1 MVARRTRQNFP
12 QRSRRQPTT
21 WSRLISIAAITIPT
35 VSKILLGTINLG
47 NPGISET
54 VRRTRGVVSVAS
66 DQGAAFE
73 DQSGAFGMIVVSDLA
88 IAAGIVSIPSPVANG
103 NDDGWF
109 VWQPFV
115 QGGAAGSSG
124 HTSVEWE
131 FDSKGMR
138 RVQEGFTVAIVAE
151 NNHPTFQLELSFAVS
166 VLTSLS

>member
-1 MVARRTRQNFP
+1 MAARRARQNFP
-12 QRSRRQPTT
+12 QRGRRQPTT
-21 WSRLISIAAITIPT
+21 WSRLVSILAITIPT
-35 VSKILLGTINLG
+35 TSKILLGTISLG

-54 VRRTRGVVSVAS
+54 IRRTRGVVSVSS
-66 DQGAAFE
+66 DQSAGFE
-73 DQSGAFGMIVVSDLA
+73 DQSGAFGMIVVSDIA
-88 IAAGIVSIPSPVANG
+88 RAAGITSIPSPVAEQ

-124 HTSVEWE
+124 HTSVEWH

-138 RVQEGFTVAIVAE
+138 RVQEGFGVAIVAE
-151 NNHPTFQLELSFAVS
+151 NNHPTFQLELRFAVS